1 MSEEIEN
8 SQKKTGGAYIA
19 IILLLLIAVGAMTY
33 MWTSTSSE
41 LTNAQNDIKQQNA
54 DMKAMNDMMK
64 DYVGD
69 MSTDL
74 RQNFMTML
82 SDYDQLMENGTPEQ
96 NKAIAEQ
103 KQRISELLTQMDD
116 MESKNKL
123 NASYI
128 SKLKRENTELRNIMK
143 GYVYE
148 IDSLQTLTLALRDDL
163 DQKTTS
169 LVKTTQD
176 RDNLQLK
183 SDQLTEKVKEGQKL
197 IAIGSSFT
205 TMAMKQ
211 SLTNDMKETNRAKNA
226 VQIQSSFSIG
236 KNPITDAG
244 EKTVYMQ
251 IIGPDNKTLQNT
263 FSGIVETEKGNV
275 AYSNKRTIDYQNQSI
290 DVTMFYSLR
299 NEELDKGNYK
309 VNIYCQGQLIGSD
322 SFTLK

>member
-1 MSEEIEN
+1 MSEEIEK
-8 SQKKTGGAYIA
+8 SQKKYGGAYSA

-33 MWTSTSSE
+33 LWTATSSE
-41 LTNAQNDIKQQNA
+41 LTNAQNQIKQQNA
-54 DMKAMNDMMK
+54 DMQAMNDMMK

-74 RQNFMTML
+74 RQNFMTMR
-82 SDYDQLMENGTPEQ
+82 SDYDQLMANGTPEQ

-103 KQRISELLTQMDD
+103 KQRISDLLAQRDD

-128 SKLKRENTELRNIMK
+128 SKLKRENDELRSIMK
-143 GYVYE
+143 GYVDE
-148 IDSLQTLTLALRDDL
+148 IESWHTVTLTLRDDR
-163 DQKTTS
+163 DQKTTT
-169 LVKTTQD
+169 LVKTTKD

-211 SLTNDMKETNRAKNA
+211 SLTNEMKETNRAKNA

-275 AYSNKRTIDYQNQSI
+275 AYSNKRTIEYQNQSI
-290 DVTMFYSLR
+290 DITMFYSHR

>member
-8 SQKKTGGAYIA
+8 SQKKSGGAYIA

-33 MWTSTSSE
+33 LWTSTSSE
-41 LTNAQNDIKQQNA
+41 LTNAQNQIKQQNA
-54 DMKAMNDMMK
+54 DMQAMNDMMK

-82 SDYDQLMENGTPEQ
+82 SDYDQLMANGTPEQ

-103 KQRISELLTQMDD
+103 KQRISDLIAQMDD

-128 SKLKRENTELRNIMK
+128 SKLKRENDELRSIMK

-148 IDSLQTLTLALRDDL
+148 IDSLHTLTLTLRDDL
-163 DQKTTS
+163 DQKTTT

-211 SLTNDMKETNRAKNA
+211 SLTNEMKETNRAKNA